1 MKKIIILGTILL
13 VFIFSI
19 TFFNFYHKSLPKENY
34 ILEGTIINLKN
45 NLVTIKDQDD
55 NVYTFN
61 SVIDGQIGN
70 EISLNYTGILDKN
83 NEIQNVL
90 INDYTVVELKSD
102 NRLFKDYYDLA
113 QKKLDTMTLDEKIGQ
128 LLLVRYPD
136 KDQIEQLK
144 KYNFAGFVF
153 FAKDFKNKDKNE
165 VKQMINDLNN
175 NSKIPLLTA
184 VDEEGGDII
193 RISSNPKLVS
203 KPFESP
209 RKLYQ
214 EGGFDLIKEDTINK
228 SKILYNLGLNLN
240 LAPVVDIATNPDDY
254 MYSRSIGLDEQQT
267 AIFAQTVIE
276 ASKNTGVSY
285 TLKHFPGYGENSDTH
300 LDSSTDNRTLEE
312 ITAKDLI
319 PFKSGIN
326 QGAEA
331 ILISHNII
339 PNIENTPASI
349 SPKINSLL
357 KDDLQFTGVIITDNL
372 DMGAVANIKDVIIK
386 AIQAGN
392 DLIITTDYEN
402 GIKNIKEALENQI
415 LTTEDIN
422 NHVKQIL
429 AWKYYKGLITDN
441 QK

>member
-1 MKKIIILGTILL
+1 M
-13 VFIFSI
+13 
-19 TFFNFYHKSLPKENY
+19 PKENY